1 MWARGRRVPGRKT
14 CAARQHSRRV
24 AASAAICLRA
34 LAWSFMPQTVEV
46 SLRIPSLRMKRAGK
60 DVVETVANS
69 DVRFWKRVEVEAA
82 PKPGDVLEMVVGSDG
97 AFTCEVVRKD
107 WDENKNMFVVSCR
120 YSKRSISADEYEKL
134 MNAPDWQV
142 RSLL

>member
-1 MWARGRRVPGRKT
+1 
-14 CAARQHSRRV
+14 
-24 AASAAICLRA
+24 
-34 LAWSFMPQTVEV
+34 MPQTVEV

-69 DVRFWKRVEVEAA
+69 DVRFWKRIEVEAA